1 MTGLAIAALAATLVV
16 AVVDWYAVG
25 TGRQRLEDV
34 AKPLTM
40 VVLIIAALALDPVDD
55 TARTWFVIALAL
67 SMLGDIFLLRSE
79 TRFVPGLA
87 SFLLGHIA
95 YVVGLRMLGSST
107 GGLIIAIVVILMAL
121 PTVAI
126 PVLRA
131 VRRGSEPELLIPVIA
146 YIVVISAMV
155 LAAGGSGIA
164 IALAGA
170 LSFYASD
177 ALIAWNRF
185 VKEYPWGRV
194 AIMVTYH
201 LGQIGL
207 VLALV

>member
-1 MTGLAIAALAATLVV
+1 MTGLALAALAATLVV
-16 AVVDWYAVG
+16 ALVDWYAVG

-40 VVLIIAALALDPVDD
+40 VALIVVALALDPVDD
-55 TARTWFVIALAL
+55 TARTWFVVALAL

-107 GGLIIAIVVILMAL
+107 AGLIVAIVVILMAL

-131 VRRGSEPELLIPVIA
+131 VRRGSEPELLVPVIA

-155 LAAGGSGIA
+155 LAAGGSGVA

-185 VKEYPWGRV
+185 VQEYPWGRV
-194 AIMVTYH
+194 AIIVTYH